1 MLDERTGKAL
11 QTRDERNCVMNEIE
25 EPKVACFQRCSA
37 QASTLCHPEVNR
49 RRTIGSI
56 AMLVTFIFLS
66 ACTDYVAQIDDRHGD
81 PIMFGLV
88 FSNKHIAKPFIEHL
102 LGIKIDHLETPI
114 PEAVLSIDA
123 EHKGVR
129 YDVYARE
136 TNENGET
143 IRSFDLEMQ
152 MVDTKEL
159 PQRARY
165 YQSVGDGVS
174 LSKGGF
180 YTSLKEQYIIFLC
193 PMDIFG
199 RGFPVNDQVSF
210 YKADTLIRNKYMT
223 YEFDL
228 HESKEEVEK
237 EAKLEMVDAMLANP
251 KFTDEDI
258 SAISGVLL
266 EEIEKRRAQRQK

>member
-1 MLDERTGKAL
+1 MNIKSFDDLDIT
-11 QTRDERNCVMNEIE
+11 
-25 EPKVACFQRCSA
+25 
-37 QASTLCHPEVNR
+37 
-49 RRTIGSI
+49 
-56 AMLVTFIFLS
+56 
-66 ACTDYVAQIDDRHGD
+66 D

-88 FSNKHIAKPFIEHL
+88 FSNKHIAQPFIEHL
-102 LGIKIDHLETPI
+102 LDIKIDHLETPV
-114 PEAVLSIDA
+114 PEAVLSYDA

-129 YDVYARE
+129 YDVFARE

-174 LSKGGF
+174 LSKGGY
-180 YTSLKEQYIIFLC
+180 YTNLKEQYIIFLC

-199 RGFPVNDQVSF
+199 RGFPVYHFENRAKEDSDITLNDRTFKIFYIFKKYEDFTDPVVKAYMKYFATRNVDSRETETINDQVSF

-223 YEFDL
+223 YEYDL
-228 HESKEEVEK
+228 HESKEEGKAEGK
-237 EAKLEMVDAMLANP
+237 TEAKFEMVDAMFANG
-251 KFTDEDI
+251 KLTDQDI
-258 SAISGVLL
+258 AVISGLPL
-266 EEIEKRRAQRQK
+266 EEIQKRRGLRNRGL

>member
-1 MLDERTGKAL
+1 MNIKSFDELDIT
-11 QTRDERNCVMNEIE
+11 
-25 EPKVACFQRCSA
+25 
-37 QASTLCHPEVNR
+37 
-49 RRTIGSI
+49 
-56 AMLVTFIFLS
+56 
-66 ACTDYVAQIDDRHGD
+66 D

-88 FSNKHIAKPFIEHL
+88 FSNKHIAQPFIEHL
-102 LGIKIDHLETPI
+102 LGIKIDHLEAPV
-114 PEAVLSIDA
+114 PEAVLSYDA

-129 YDVYARE
+129 YDVFARE
-136 TNENGET
+136 TNEKGET

-165 YQSVGDGVS
+165 YQSVGDGVA

-199 RGFPVNDQVSF
+199 RGFPIYHFENRAREDTNITLNDYTFKNFYIFKKYRDFTDPVVKAYMKYFATKNVDSRETKTINDQVSY

-223 YEFDL
+223 YEYDL
-228 HESKEEVEK
+228 HESEEK
-237 EAKLEMVDAMLANP
+237 GKAKATLEMVDALFANG
-251 KFTDEDI
+251 KLTDEEI
-258 SAISGVLL
+258 SNISKIPL
-266 EEIEKRRAQRQK
+266 EEIQKRRALR

>member
-1 MLDERTGKAL
+1 MNIKSFDDLDIT
-11 QTRDERNCVMNEIE
+11 
-25 EPKVACFQRCSA
+25 
-37 QASTLCHPEVNR
+37 
-49 RRTIGSI
+49 
-56 AMLVTFIFLS
+56 
-66 ACTDYVAQIDDRHGD
+66 D

-102 LGIKIDHLETPI
+102 LNIKIDHLETPI
-114 PEAVLSIDA
+114 PEAVLSYDA

-129 YDVYARE
+129 YDVFARE

-143 IRSFDLEMQ
+143 VRSFDLEMQ

-165 YQSVGDGVS
+165 YQSVGDGVA
-174 LSKGGF
+174 LSKGGY
-180 YTSLKEQYIIFLC
+180 YTSLKEQYVIFLC

-199 RGFPVNDQVSF
+199 RGLPCYHFENRASEDPSITLGDLSYKNFYIFKKYEMFTDPVVKAYMKYFATRNADSRETKTINDQVSL

-228 HESKEEVEK
+228 HESEEKGKTKAQVETAVTMLADGEPVEKIVKYSRLSEEEVL
-237 EAKLEMVDAMLANP
+237 KLRESSM
-251 KFTDEDI
+251 E
-258 SAISGVLL
+258 SAT
-266 EEIEKRRAQRQK
+266 K